1 MPTKLRHRVQDREH
15 ARETCLPAGL
25 THFSKTNKN
34 IHREVQGWVYE
45 ALSTL
50 GGDWETTH
58 SYHSLPALK
67 NQTSFKSLG
76 LVGQEVCFP
85 NRYLPVISG
94 FDFLYSVLC
103 LWALCCR
110 QGRRESAVCESKP
123 FLLAY
128 DTAWTCSNGRDLCLS
143 SQFHFSSCSLPAC
156 LFCYSLGAG
165 KWHYS
170 SHWYVR

>member
-1 MPTKLRHRVQDREH
+1 MQERPASLLVIHISAKQIKTSTERYRVESTKPSAL
-15 ARETCLPAGL
+15 L
-25 THFSKTNKN
+25 
-34 IHREVQGWVYE
+34 EVIR
-45 ALSTL
+45 S
-50 GGDWETTH
+50 
-58 SYHSLPALK
+58 SYHSLPAPK
-67 NQTSFKSLG
+67 NQTSLESLG

-110 QGRRESAVCESKP
+110 QGRRVSAVCESKP

-156 LFCYSLGAG
+156 LFWYSLGAG
-165 KWHYS
+165 KWHCNN
-170 SHWYVR
+170 HWYVR